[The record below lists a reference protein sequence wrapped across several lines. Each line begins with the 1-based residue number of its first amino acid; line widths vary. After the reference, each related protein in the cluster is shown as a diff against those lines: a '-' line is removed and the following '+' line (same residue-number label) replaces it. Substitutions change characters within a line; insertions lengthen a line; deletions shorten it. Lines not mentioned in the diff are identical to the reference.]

1 MVRRKQPDAAKPR
14 PRPLFMKATLEFH
27 LPEDDEALT
36 DARKGSDWRWAVDDL
51 FNYLKSE
58 TKHAD
63 HSAEEYAIFDKV
75 REKLAEILSE
85 RDLRVW

>member
-1 MVRRKQPDAAKPR
+1 
-14 PRPLFMKATLEFH
+14 MKAILEFT
-27 LPEDDEALT
+27 LPEEQHEHQDALQ
-36 DARKGSDWRWAVDDL
+36 GSEWKWAVDDL

-58 TKHAD
+58 TKHAT
-63 HSAEEYAIFDKV
+63 HSAEEYAVFDKV

>member
-1 MVRRKQPDAAKPR
+1 
-14 PRPLFMKATLEFH
+14 MKAILEFT
-27 LPEDDEALT
+27 LPEEQHEHQDALQ
-36 DARKGSDWRWAVDDL
+36 GSDWRWAVDDL